1 MVKDIESQISKI
13 PIYVCYM
20 IKHIQLSIKKELV
33 KRKSDSKELQKLKLT
48 VYRLLFKNIISNL
61 LKTLMKNNGEYLK
74 QLLFFKEDKKKSL
87 E

>member
-74 QLLFFKEDKKKSL
+74 QL
-87 E
+87 